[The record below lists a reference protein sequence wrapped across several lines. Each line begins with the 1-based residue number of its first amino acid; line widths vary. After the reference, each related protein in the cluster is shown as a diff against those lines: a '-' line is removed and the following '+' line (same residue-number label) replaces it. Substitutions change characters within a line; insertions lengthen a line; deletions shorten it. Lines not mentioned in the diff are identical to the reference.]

1 MIYRILAELVL
12 VIHFCF
18 VLFVV
23 LGGLLVLR
31 WPAILW
37 LHLPAFVWG
46 ILVQCFF
53 WSCPLTPLEN
63 WFRRLGGEA
72 GYTGGFV
79 EHYIMA
85 ILYANVSRGFQVMLG
100 LLLIGVNALVYSLVF
115 MRRRR
120 IRDASRATSAAEQL
134 IQPERNELEFHR
146 QLGCCS
152 TMLPARLIRAL
163 DGTTR
168 ALACLIN

>member
-31 WPAILW
+31 WPSVLW
-37 LHLPAFVWG
+37 LHLPAFIWG

-53 WSCPLTPLEN
+53 WACPLTPLEN
-63 WFRRLGGEA
+63 WFRHLGGQS

-79 EHYIMA
+79 EHYISAM
-85 ILYANVSRGFQVMLG
+85 LYANVSREFQALLG
-100 LLLIGVNALVYSLVF
+100 LLLIGLNILVYSLVF
-115 MRRRR
+115 IRRRRR
-120 IRDASRATSAAEQL
+120 IREESGSAA
-134 IQPERNELEFHR
+134 
-146 QLGCCS
+146 
-152 TMLPARLIRAL
+152 
-163 DGTTR
+163 
-168 ALACLIN
+168 

>member
-1 MIYRILAELVL
+1 MMYRILAELVL

-31 WPAILW
+31 WPSVLW

-53 WSCPLTPLEN
+53 WACPLTPLEN
-63 WFRRLGGEA
+63 WFRRLGGDA

-79 EHYIMA
+79 EHYISL
-85 ILYANVSRGFQVMLG
+85 ILYANVSREFQMSLG
-100 LLLIGVNALVYSLVF
+100 ILLISVNILIYSLVII
-115 MRRRR
+115 RWRRR
-120 IRDASRATSAAEQL
+120 IRDESGATSAA
-134 IQPERNELEFHR
+134 
-146 QLGCCS
+146 
-152 TMLPARLIRAL
+152 
-163 DGTTR
+163 
-168 ALACLIN
+168 